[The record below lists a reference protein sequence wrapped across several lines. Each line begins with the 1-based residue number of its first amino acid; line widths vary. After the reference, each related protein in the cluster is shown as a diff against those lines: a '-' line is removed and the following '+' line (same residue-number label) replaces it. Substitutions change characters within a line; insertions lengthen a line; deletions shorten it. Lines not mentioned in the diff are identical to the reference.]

1 MDMYYWTGFSKRENS
16 TKKPSDTGTKVE
28 ILLKEDTSIDAPSI
42 VLTGNATNI
51 NYCYIPD
58 FEKYYF
64 VNSPVILANG
74 MTQYD
79 LVEDTLATHKTEIGN
94 TVAQI
99 AYSSTGYDIWK
110 VDTRIAAKTT
120 KTITHAADTPGAF
133 DPTGCYIVSIV
144 NVDSRSSAVC
154 YYAMDQGNLRDLIDK
169 ICTDQTLQ
177 QSIQSYCSDAFDALI
192 SCIWVPISKDEIPG
206 SNETIV
212 VGNDVLTGIT
222 GIRISNPPIRAT
234 SVTVSIPWTYNDF
247 RRNAPYSS
255 LCAWV
260 PGYGYIDLNTND
272 LVKETSLKFDFK
284 VDCMTGDCSCQIIDA
299 VDSSIIYQTVS
310 YNIGISIPLSR
321 YTMDVGGIINATT
334 GLVGSA
340 TDTVIAGGLLNPA
353 GFISGIISTIGSGVS
368 LAVAANKREIS
379 TKGGMG
385 GRATIAQ
392 GIDVEVLCF
401 SVDTEDP
408 DAASYVAAWG
418 RPVGITHAISNHSG
432 YVKCDAASASIA
444 GDSFERESVNGFL
457 NSGFFY
463 E

>member
-16 TKKPSDTGTKVE
+16 TKKPSDTGNKVE

-42 VLTGNATNI
+42 ILTGAPMNI
-51 NYCYIPD
+51 DYCYIPD
-58 FEKYYF
+58 FGKYYF
-64 VNSPVILANG
+64 VGSPIIMANDL
-74 MTQYD
+74 TQYD

-99 AYSSTGYDIWK
+99 AFSSSNYDIWK
-110 VDTRIAAKTT
+110 VDTRLAAKTT
-120 KTITHAADTPGAF
+120 KTITVSSDAPGAF
-133 DPTGCYIVSIV
+133 DSTGCYIVSVV
-144 NVDSRSSAVC
+144 NIASASSAVA
-154 YYAMDQGNLRDLIDK
+154 YYAMDQANLQALLTEV
-169 ICTDQTLQ
+169 CTDSNLQ
-177 QSIQSYCSDAFDALI
+177 SSIQNYCSDAFDALL
-192 SCIWVPISKDEIPG
+192 SCVWIPFSKDEIPG
-206 SNETIV
+206 SNQTVLI
-212 VGNDVLTGIT
+212 GNDILTGVS
-222 GIRISNPPIRAT
+222 GKLISNPPVKAT
-234 SVTVSIPWTYNDF
+234 SVTLSIPWTYNDF

-255 LCAWV
+255 LSAWI
-260 PGYGYIDLNTND
+260 PGYGYIDLNVND

-284 VDCMTGDCSCQIIDA
+284 VDCMTGDCCCQIIDS
-299 VDSSIIYQTVS
+299 VQGTIYQSVS
-310 YNIGISIPLSR
+310 YNIGITIPLSR

-340 TDTVIAGGLLNPA
+340 TDTVIAGGLFNPA
-353 GFISGIISTIGSGVS
+353 GVISGVISTIGSGVS

-392 GIDVEVLCF
+392 GIDVKLYCF

-408 DAASYVAAWG
+408 NDSNYIAAWG
-418 RPVGITHAISNHSG
+418 RPVGVTHAISNHSG
-432 YVKCDAASASIA
+432 YVKCDGASASIA

-457 NSGFFY
+457 NGGFFY